1 MAHRLLSAPLRGLVW
16 LAFGLV
22 LPGLT
27 VLGLWAGL
35 AALRPPAAPAAEAR
49 AGEAGIP
56 LALAPTPQ
64 PALSFQP
71 AGAPVGLPPAEEL
84 PPLPDIPNAY
94 CLPADSE
101 RAYAPVLA
109 VPAADRITVELDGQ
123 AREVGYIGVDISGLR
138 PEAAAA
144 ALSVNQ
150 TLVGLTVLL
159 VSDPAAAPEARYV
172 IAGELFVNYQLVEW
186 GLALPQTGTGAAC
199 EGFLL
204 AAQAN
209 AQAAR
214 AGQWAPVDVRT
225 PPQEW
230 RVAPVVPQISEYAR
244 AVYLAGLAGGNDPN
258 RFSILGD
265 CQSLSWR
272 LFQRLDWDT
281 YIAPPEEATLE
292 PTRLQFQGSFSR
304 QGVTTASGAT
314 VASMFSVYWADP
326 EICDPN
332 ETPIACELRVYNPS
346 LIVVSLGTNETM
358 PPAEFETYLRRIVA
372 FALERNVLPIL
383 ATKADET
390 TSGHPYNQVIAQVAY
405 DNDIPLWNFWAA
417 VQGLPNGGIK
427 PDDPRGIHLL
437 PEAYP
442 IKRLTGLQALH
453 AVLEAARSGQ

>member
-1 MAHRLLSAPLRGLVW
+1 VAHRLFSAPLRGLVW

-35 AALRPPAAPAAEAR
+35 AALRPPDAPAAKAEQPG
-49 AGEAGIP
+49 AGPPPA
-56 LALAPTPQ
+56 AAPTGQ

-71 AGAPVGLPPAEEL
+71 AGFSFEPPPAEEM

-94 CLPADSE
+94 CLPAESQ
-101 RAYAPVLA
+101 RAYAEVLA

-123 AREVGYIGVDISGLR
+123 AQEIAYIGVDVSGLR

-144 ALSVNQ
+144 ALAVNQ
-150 TLVGLTVLL
+150 TLAGVTVLL
-159 VSDPAAAPEARYV
+159 VSDPAADPGGRYV
-172 IAGELFVNYQLVEW
+172 IAGELFVNYQLIEW

-204 AAQAN
+204 AAKAN
-209 AQAAR
+209 AKTAR

-225 PPQEW
+225 PPLDW
-230 RVAPVVPQISEYAR
+230 RNAPVVPFISEYAR

-258 RFSILGD
+258 HFSILGD

-281 YIAPPEEATLE
+281 YVAPTEEAYLE

-326 EICDPN
+326 EICEPN
-332 ETPIACELRVYNPS
+332 ETPIACEFRVYNPS
-346 LIVVSLGTNETM
+346 LIIVSLGTNETM

-453 AVLEAARSGQ
+453 AVLEAADSGQ